1 MTDHFEQSA
10 SGMMILLVNLQMLV
24 ELVNTEG
31 ENRDLNLGRTG
42 VAGMGCVLLNDSS
55 LFFFAH
61 HSVFPPFKSHFPLSK
76 SWVWQNRLCKN
87 RAVSRN

>member
-1 MTDHFEQSA
+1 M
-10 SGMMILLVNLQMLV
+10 
-24 ELVNTEG
+24 LVNTQVLG
-31 ENRDLNLGRTG
+31 QLVDSGGQNSDLNLGRTG

-61 HSVFPPFKSHFPLSK
+61 HSVFPPFKIHFPLSK

>member
-31 ENRDLNLGRTG
+31 ENRDLNLGRAG
-42 VAGMGCVLLNDSS
+42 VALVGRVFQDDLGLLFLLNHDFSTFQIGS
-55 LFFFAH
+55 PGA
-61 HSVFPPFKSHFPLSK
+61 K
-76 SWVWQNRLCKN
+76 
-87 RAVSRN
+87 

>member
-42 VAGMGCVLLNDSS
+42 VALVGRI
-55 LFFFAH
+55 LFDNSCFLF
-61 HSVFPPFKSHFPLSK
+61 VSHFFHLK
-76 SWVWQNRLCKN
+76 
-87 RAVSRN
+87 

>member
-1 MTDHFEQSA
+1 MADHFEQSA

-31 ENRDLNLGRTG
+31 ENRDLNLGRAG
-42 VAGMGCVLLNDSS
+42 VAGMGSELLDDSS

-61 HSVFPPFKSHFPLSK
+61 HSEFPPFKICPISK
-76 SWVWQNRLCKN
+76 Y
-87 RAVSRN
+87 RAGGTSV